1 VDAQRPIV
9 LSTLNLNRQNLVAR
23 SQVTNNASLW
33 IPHIKPG
40 TYFERNGVIVE
51 VITVEGDSI
60 VAIEEDTNEEI
71 LLSLNQAAEL
81 LKAYIG

>member
-1 VDAQRPIV
+1 M
-9 LSTLNLNRQNLVAR
+9 
-23 SQVTNNASLW
+23 TNNASQW

-40 TYFERNGVIVE
+40 TYFERDGVIVE
-51 VITVEGDSI
+51 VITVEGDNV

-81 LKAYIG
+81 LKLILVKNALVFKAIIFFRYHFARYIHP